1 MFNATTLKKLA
12 LCFGASLLLCSCGG
26 KEENPEAVMLYNSAK
41 ANFEA
46 NNPNQAINT
55 IDSLAKAF
63 PKEISV
69 QRRAMHLRTLADSLI
84 IDREFLQLDS
94 TLIADSITFVNLKPQ
109 FAFVKTA
116 DMVEGY
122 YIDKS
127 LQGTPLYERTG
138 IEPRVDESGNIFIAS
153 CLFGP
158 VVKHTSLTASCA
170 AGEVATGEVPYDE
183 ALNYRYQ
190 AERGNCE
197 MVTFNFD
204 KCSDFSKFIAE
215 NCDSEITIRFV
226 GAKTHNMKL
235 SSKLA
240 KTIADTYYFSSA
252 MSSGKNATAKK
263 MFMAKKRELNN
274 KQINQTRTEL

>member
-1 MFNATTLKKLA
+1 MFNVTILKKAA
-12 LCFGASLLLCSCGG
+12 LCFGASLLLCSCGR
-26 KEENPEAVMLYNSAK
+26 KDENPDAVMLYDSAK
-41 ANFEA
+41 ACFEA
-46 NNPNQAINT
+46 KNPEQAIKT

-69 QRRAMHLRTLADSLI
+69 QRRAMHLRTLADSMI
-84 IDREFLQLDS
+84 IDREFIQLDS
-94 TLIADSITFVNLKPQ
+94 TLIADSITFVKLKPQ

-127 LQGTPLYERTG
+127 LQGNPLYERTG

-158 VVKHTSLTASCA
+158 AVKHTSLVASCS
-170 AGEVATGEVPYDE
+170 AGEVSTGEVPYDE

-197 MVTFNFD
+197 MVTFNYD
-204 KCSDFSKFIAE
+204 KCAEFCKFIAE
-215 NCDSEITIRFV
+215 NYDSNITIRFV
-226 GAKTHNMKL
+226 GSKTHSMKL
-235 SSKLA
+235 SSNLE
-240 KTIADTYYFSSA
+240 KTISDTYYFSSA

-263 MFMAKKRELNN
+263 IFMGKKREVNN
-274 KQINQTRTEL
+274 RQINQTRTEL